1 MPILRTTEPKALSNM
16 QIQCN
21 NVESQLE
28 EILSFST
35 ASTKVMDESGS
46 KINII
51 AMTQY
56 LRAYHFAR
64 FFFLILTDDLYAP
77 KFCRFKTFCCLD
89 LNGIMIG
96 QLENHTEIKIALR
109 KKNSEQKI
117 GQWILASIVYIISSH
132 FTLLTHFHAKKR
144 VVEIHYIFCNISCS
158 SSFRGDYCMDKVYE

>member
-16 QIQCN
+16 QIMCN

-64 FFFLILTDDLYAP
+64 FFSNFD
-77 KFCRFKTFCCLD
+77 R
-89 LNGIMIG
+89 
-96 QLENHTEIKIALR
+96 
-109 KKNSEQKI
+109 
-117 GQWILASIVYIISSH
+117 
-132 FTLLTHFHAKKR
+132 
-144 VVEIHYIFCNISCS
+144 
-158 SSFRGDYCMDKVYE
+158 